1 MRSAKVLIGS
11 VILVL
16 AAMPALVAC
25 AGGYGIFGYGA
36 GGYGYGYGGGFGGG
50 TLEGNYLQGMSQ
62 VIRSQGEY
70 NYNTAQAGISY
81 EEARSKYLD
90 NQKKW
95 SQNYLQMK
103 EQQQRLAVQQR
114 LINKQTNEER
124 AAALAAKPPVSH
136 GLGPNSLDPL
146 TGRITWPEIL
156 QGKEFD
162 GPRTQVDQLFEL
174 RAKTSQGAGTSEK
187 IHSSVQEM
195 ASRLRKEI
203 DKLSANQ
210 YIAAQ
215 KFLNALDYTVR
226 VESM

>member
-16 AAMPALVAC
+16 AAMPAMVAC

-36 GGYGYGYGGGFGGG
+36 AGYGYGGGFGGG

-62 VIRSQGEY
+62 VVRAQGEY

-95 SQNYLQMK
+95 SQNYFQMK
-103 EQQQRLAVQQR
+103 EEQQRLAVQQR

-124 AAALAAKPPVSH
+124 AAALAARPPVSH

-146 TGRITWPEIL
+146 TGRITWPEVL
-156 QGKEFD
+156 LRRDFEAS
-162 GPRTQVDQLFEL
+162 RTQIDHLFEL

-195 ASRLRKEI
+195 LSLLRKEI
-203 DKLSANQ
+203 EKIPANQ
-210 YIAAQ
+210 YIAAH
-215 KFLNALDYTVR
+215 KFLNALDYMARIET
-226 VESM
+226 SM